1 MGFLYFFALNCP
13 SPHSLSPNRTMGKA
27 KAKKATG
34 KTMSKSEIFDA
45 VANSCGIKKKEAMD
59 VLTAMTDHGYST
71 LKKTG
76 LFIYPGF
83 AKFRVTKK
91 KARAARKGV
100 NPFTKEPCTF
110 KAKPASKNVRA

>member
-1 MGFLYFFALNCP
+1 MG
-13 SPHSLSPNRTMGKA
+13 

-45 VANSCGIKKKEAMD
+45 VANSCGIKKKEAMG
-59 VLTAMTDHGYST
+59 VLTAMTEHGYAT

-91 KARAARKGV
+91 KAKAKRFGK
-100 NPFTKEPCTF
+100 NPFTQEMQWF
-110 KAKPASKNVRA
+110 KAKPASKNVRARPIKVCKDCVA